1 MNELRTQYPEEIQTI
16 LAKYPPEYK
25 RSAIMPLLHLAQR
38 RRGYVTQELIDEI
51 AAIAEVSSTEVSSVA
66 GFYTLFHEEPE
77 GRYRVQICTDL
88 PCALRGAEDFM
99 HGLCAKLGIQPG
111 QTTPDGLIT
120 IEEVKCLAAC
130 HRAPMFQ
137 LQGDGEIS
145 YHEHQTVETALTII
159 EDLRRR
165 KGGEA

>member
-1 MNELRTQYPEEIQTI
+1 
-16 LAKYPPEYK
+16 
-25 RSAIMPLLHLAQR
+25 
-38 RRGYVTQELIDEI
+38 
-51 AAIAEVSSTEVSSVA
+51 
-66 GFYTLFHEEPE
+66 
-77 GRYRVQICTDL
+77 VQICTDL

>member
-1 MNELRTQYPEEIQTI
+1 MNELRTQYPEEIQII

-38 RRGYVTQELIDEI
+38 GLGYVTQEMIDEI
-51 AAIAEVSSTEVSSVA
+51 AAITEVSSTEVSSVA

-99 HGLCAKLGIQPG
+99 RDLCAKLGIQPG
-111 QTTPDGLIT
+111 QTTADGLIT

-137 LQGDGEIS
+137 LQGDGKIS
-145 YHEHQTVETALTII
+145 YHEHQTVETAFAII
-159 EDLRRR
+159 ADLRRR
-165 KGGEA
+165 QGGVA